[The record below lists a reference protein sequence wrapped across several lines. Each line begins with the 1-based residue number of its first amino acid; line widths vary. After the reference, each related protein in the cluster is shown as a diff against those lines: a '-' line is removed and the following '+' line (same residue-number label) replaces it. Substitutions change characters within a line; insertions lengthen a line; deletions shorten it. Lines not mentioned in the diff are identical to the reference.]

1 MGVLGDILGGAADIL
16 GLGGDTGAPIEAARL
31 QSEAEKEAAALR
43 AAAFERALPM
53 LQEQLG
59 LTRGQFD
66 PFVKAGIGALPE
78 LQRGFQAPAGTTVGG
93 LEEMIAQIMGGE
105 AFGGL
110 VEERQRGIQGQLA
123 AGGLT
128 RSGRA
133 IEEAAAIPTDL
144 ALQLENLLT
153 GRQFGAEQQR
163 ISGLESLAG
172 GGRAAAGAGAGIS
185 SNILA
190 NIINAITGQ
199 AGVEAG
205 GITRGAEATASGIL
219 GKAEAEA
226 GGIQNLLNLGGT
238 LGSAAI
244 KFSDPRLKKNIKV
257 IGKVGPLDLVEWEW
271 HEEFD
276 DTIVNQFPTMGYLST
291 QVKEH
296 YPEHV
301 YEFGGYDV
309 IDYPSVNERL
319 LCH

>member
-1 MGVLGDILGGAADIL
+1 MGLLGSFAKVL
-16 GLGGDTGAPIEAARL
+16 GLGGDTGAPVEAARL
-31 QSEAEKEAAALR
+31 QSEAAKEAAAIQ
-43 AAAFERALPM
+43 AASFERALPM

-59 LTRGQFD
+59 LTRGAFD
-66 PFVKAGIGALPE
+66 PFIQAGVGALPE
-78 LQRGFQAPAGTTVGG
+78 LQRGFQAPAGTTAGG
-93 LEEMIAQIMGGE
+93 LEDIINQIMGGE

-133 IEEAAAIPTDL
+133 VEEAAAIPTDL
-144 ALQLENLLT
+144 AFQLENLLT

-163 ISGLESLAG
+163 ISGLESLVS
-172 GGRAAAGAGAGIS
+172 GGRAATGAEVGASGDI
-185 SNILA
+185 IA
-190 NIINAITGQ
+190 NIVNAITGQ
-199 AGVEAG
+199 ATAAG
-205 GITRGAEATASGIL
+205 TGITRAAEAEASGQL
-219 GKAEAEA
+219 GAAQAEA
-226 GGIQNLLNLGGT
+226 GGIQNLLNLGGL

-244 KFSDPRLKKNIKV
+244 KFSDPRLKKNIKT
-257 IGKVGPLDLVEWEW
+257 IGKIGPLDLVEWEW
-271 HEEFD
+271 REEFD
-276 DTIVNQFPTMGYLST
+276 DTIVNTFPTMGYLST

-301 YEFGGYDV
+301 HEFGGYDV

>member
-1 MGVLGDILGGAADIL
+1 MNPLKMIASFVPTFSILGKLLGGAANLL

-31 QSEAEKEAAALR
+31 QSEAAKEAAALQ
-43 AAAFERALPM
+43 AAAFGRALPM
-53 LQEQLG
+53 FQEQLG

-66 PFVKAGIGALPE
+66 PFIQAGIGALPE
-78 LQRGFQAPAGTTVGG
+78 LQRGFQAPRGTTAGG
-93 LEEMIAQIMGGE
+93 LESIINEIMGGE

-144 ALQLENLLT
+144 AFQLENLLT

-172 GGRAAAGAGAGIS
+172 GGRAAAGAGGALS
-185 SNILA
+185 SDMLA
-190 NIINAITGQ
+190 NIMRAITGQ
-199 AGVEAG
+199 AGATAG

-219 GKAEAEA
+219 GAAQAEQA
-226 GGIQNLLNLGGT
+226 GIQNLLNLAGT

-244 KFSDPRLKKNIKV
+244 SAPLAPT
-257 IGKVGPLDLVEWEW
+257 GKAG
-271 HEEFD
+271 
-276 DTIVNQFPTMGYLST
+276 
-291 QVKEH
+291 
-296 YPEHV
+296 
-301 YEFGGYDV
+301 
-309 IDYPSVNERL
+309 
-319 LCH
+319 